1 MQPQYPNNFFVTP
14 ELITLARLLSS
25 NLMKRIDRKFLDY
38 KMHRFCIKKNLKSTI
53 RFKTVSTKNKDSKIL
68 DRYKGIMVDD
78 SILIMLS
85 QN

>member
-1 MQPQYPNNFFVTP
+1 
-14 ELITLARLLSS
+14 
-25 NLMKRIDRKFLDY
+25 
-38 KMHRFCIKKNLKSTI
+38 MHRFCIKKNLKSTI